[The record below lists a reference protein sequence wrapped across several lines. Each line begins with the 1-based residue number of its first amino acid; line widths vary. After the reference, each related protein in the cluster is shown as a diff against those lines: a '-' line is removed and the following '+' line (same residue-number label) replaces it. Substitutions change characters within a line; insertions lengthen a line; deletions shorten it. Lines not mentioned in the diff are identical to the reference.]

1 MTKTTAAKKSP
12 ARKSTPKTLT
22 AEQKKAVQS
31 VVKKAPFLR
40 EGEKES
46 YLDALKRGIYVKAP
60 AVSDYAIEAYTPR
73 GFSPCQPDEGLYD
86 IKKNKFLAFEPGE
99 PTISDILDTVTYA
112 CEQGK
117 LNTRTWV
124 TEVFRTRECFEWFL
138 EEFAAYDDCYRIYDR
153 WWYALALL
161 CEHENTEEGF
171 VSTDDIAQRILD
183 WAEETG
189 QTF

>member
-12 ARKSTPKTLT
+12 AKTTPKALT

-40 EGEKES
+40 PMERDD
-46 YLDALKRGIYVKAP
+46 YLDALKRGIYVTVP
-60 AVSDYAIEAYTPR
+60 EVTHYAIKPYKPAT
-73 GFSPCQPDEGLYD
+73 FSPCQPDEGLYD
-86 IKKNKFLAFEPGE
+86 IRKNKFLAFEPGD
-99 PTISDILDTVTYA
+99 PIIAGILDTITYA
-112 CEQGK
+112 CEHGK

-124 TEVFRTRECFEWFL
+124 KEVFKNKVCFDWFI
-138 EEFAAYDDCYRIYDR
+138 EEFSAYDDCYRIYDR

-171 VSTDDIAQRILD
+171 VSTDDIARRIVD

-189 QTF
+189 QIF